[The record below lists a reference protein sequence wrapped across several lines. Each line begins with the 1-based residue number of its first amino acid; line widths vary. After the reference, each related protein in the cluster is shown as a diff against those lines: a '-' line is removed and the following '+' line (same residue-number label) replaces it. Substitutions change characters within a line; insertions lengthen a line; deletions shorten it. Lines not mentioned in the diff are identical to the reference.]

1 MSDLSRNSR
10 ALFQI
15 RLVHTLVWF
24 IFAAATIAIPIL
36 ALRQRLGWALWCSL
50 TVWCEVL
57 VLLFNR
63 MRCPLTGM
71 AERYTANRSDNFDIF
86 LPVWLARNNKLIFG
100 SLFAVS
106 ELLLLAL
113 WMAS

>member
-15 RLVHTLVWF
+15 KLVHTLVWF
-24 IFAAATIAIPIL
+24 IFAAATTAIPIL
-36 ALRQRLGWALWCSL
+36 ALWERLEWALWCSL
-50 TVWCEVL
+50 TVWCEVF
-57 VLLFNR
+57 VLLLNR
-63 MRCPLTGM
+63 MRCPLTGI

-106 ELLLLAL
+106 EVLLLVL
-113 WMAS
+113 WVAS